1 MPMTALNG
9 LRFHYQQKGH
19 GEDVVLLHAVTS
31 NMSMWLFS
39 NLMDVIAQDF
49 RVTAYDLRGHGA
61 SDVPASGYTSADMA
75 QDLHDLYSELKLG
88 PAVLVG
94 HSFGAVVA
102 MHAAVLYPDIVRGLI
117 LSDPYFPGLAHLEP
131 NLAEMHAW
139 RDVRDALV
147 AAGVALDEEINFTQ
161 LFRSVAALTPAQK
174 EHFGKIMGESSLRW
188 LSQLPRLA
196 PTTCGRDV
204 FAAAGLSA
212 ERICEV
218 RQPVIALYDEHTS
231 FQATRQFL
239 EANLSNIRV
248 EIVPGARH
256 VAPLQNT
263 AAFVQLVQKYSRALS
278 RAWQEGNATSESC
291 EVPRV
296 S

>member
-1 MPMTALNG
+1 
-9 LRFHYQQKGH
+9 
-19 GEDVVLLHAVTS
+19 
-31 NMSMWLFS
+31 
-39 NLMDVIAQDF
+39 
-49 RVTAYDLRGHGA
+49 
-61 SDVPASGYTSADMA
+61 
-75 QDLHDLYSELKLG
+75 
-88 PAVLVG
+88 
-94 HSFGAVVA
+94 
-102 MHAAVLYPDIVRGLI
+102 
-117 LSDPYFPGLAHLEP
+117 
-131 NLAEMHAW
+131 
-139 RDVRDALV
+139 
-147 AAGVALDEEINFTQ
+147 
-161 LFRSVAALTPAQK
+161 LTPAQK

-204 FAAAGLSA
+204 FAPAGLSA